1 MTSLVIQTSF
11 LGDLV
16 LTTPL
21 LAELARRGPVD
32 VVVTPASAPLLAN
45 HPAVRDVI
53 VFDKRGADRGPL
65 GLWRFARALRH
76 RTNGEPRAATA
87 AYLAQGSVRSAL
99 VAVIAGIRERI
110 GFDTSA
116 GRLLYSRRI
125 HYRADRH
132 HAERLWRLAA
142 GDTAP
147 DPLPEA
153 IRPRLYPG
161 AAEQLEVDTLLK
173 NVPRDGA
180 QMLALAPGSIWG
192 TKRWP
197 HYALCAAHM
206 APLFRIVVVG
216 GKDDATLAAEIGRA
230 AGAERVLDATGRL
243 SLLASAELIS
253 RCAAIV
259 TNDSAPQHLAS
270 AVGTPTLT
278 IFGPTVPEFGFGPL
292 APRHATVGN
301 SNLTCRPCDPH
312 GPQLC
317 PLAHWKCMREL
328 ETGHI
333 EQALHELLRPPT

>member
-243 SLLASAELIS
+243 SLLASADLIS

-301 SNLTCRPCDPH
+301 SNLPCRPCDPH

>member
-1 MTSLVIQTSF
+1 VTSLVIQTSF

-21 LAELARRGPVD
+21 LTELAARGPVD
-32 VVVTPASAPLLAN
+32 VVATPAAAPLLAN

-53 VFDKRGADRGPL
+53 EYDKRGADAGL
-65 GLWRFARALRH
+65 GGMWRLARRLKQRANR
-76 RTNGEPRAATA
+76 EPRTVTA
-87 AYLAQGSVRSAL
+87 AYLAQGSMRSAV
-99 VAVIAGIRERI
+99 VALIAGIPERI

-116 GRLLYSRRI
+116 GRLLYSRRV

-132 HAERLWRLAA
+132 HAERLWRLAVGA
-142 GDTAP
+142 DAP
-147 DPLPEA
+147 DPAPDT

-161 AAEQLEVDTLLK
+161 DAERAAVDSLL
-173 NVPRDGA
+173 NAVPRDGA
-180 QMLALAPGSIWG
+180 PMLALAPGSIWG

-197 HYALCAAHM
+197 HYAKLAAKL
-206 APLFRIVVVG
+206 APLYRIVVVG
-216 GKDDATLAAEIGRA
+216 GKEDAPLAAEISRA
-230 AGAERVLDATGRL
+230 AGSERVVDATGTL
-243 SLLASAELIS
+243 SLLSSAELIS

-259 TNDSAPQHLAS
+259 SNDSAPQHLAS

-292 APRHATVGN
+292 APRHATAGN
-301 SNLTCRPCDPH
+301 STLDCRPCHPH
-312 GPQLC
+312 GPQSC

-333 EQALHELLRPPT
+333 EAALHELFRLQP